1 MRNLRTYLLLFLC
14 CLLVRGAT
22 AQRRAG
28 EALNSALQGTAA
40 AGVVLDLD
48 SGHLLGVTRPNLV
61 AGLAAAPGSSLK
73 PFFLAAA
80 LTKDQID
87 PETKLL
93 CRRTFRIGRHELTC
107 THPFANS
114 VFNAESALAYSC
126 NSYFADLA
134 RRMTPQEAVSALHAY
149 GFGDRPGVFPAE
161 SPGMIRTP
169 ENPDQLQLMVLG
181 LENVAVT
188 PIQLAEAYRRLAFE
202 LPRFPSIE
210 RGLRGSVDYG
220 MAHNAAL
227 KEFSVKGKT
236 GTASDPGQPWTHGW
250 FAGLTSLGK
259 TQIVIV
265 IFVPRGN
272 GGDAAR
278 LARSFLQTWRAE
290 SRTNR

>member
-1 MRNLRTYLLLFLC
+1 LLLC
-14 CLLVRGAT
+14 CLLVQAAT
-22 AQRRAG
+22 AEQRT
-28 EALNSALQGTAA
+28 EAALISALQRTSA
-40 AGVVLDLD
+40 AGVVLDLS
-48 SGHLLGVTRPNLV
+48 SGHLLATARPNLV

-73 PFFLAAA
+73 PFFLAEA
-80 LTKDQID
+80 LTKGQIG

-149 GFGDRPGVFPAE
+149 GFGERPGIFPAE

-169 ENPDQLQLMVLG
+169 ENPDHLQLLVLG
-181 LENVAVT
+181 LENVTVT
-188 PIQLAEAYRRLAFE
+188 PIQMAEAYRRLSLE
-202 LPRFPSIE
+202 MPRFPAIE

-220 MAHNAAL
+220 MAHNAAQQG
-227 KEFSVKGKT
+227 FSIEGKT
-236 GTASDPGQPWTHGW
+236 GTASDPGQAWTHGW
-250 FAGLTSLGK
+250 FAGITSLGK
-259 TQIVIV
+259 TRIVVV

-278 LARSFLQTWRAE
+278 LARSFLQTWQAE
-290 SRTNR
+290 SQTNR